1 MKRQSELPEPDKS
14 ERPPTTGREE
24 PEQAGFLKKLGR
36 EVGKSLIQ
44 EAGTT
49 FKWGI
54 GGAIVGALALGTL
67 GLVKFGLTGGGIGAV
82 AGAVIG
88 GIGAVYVYTT
98 ASSFTD

>member
-1 MKRQSELPEPDKS
+1 MKRQSELPDPDRS
-14 ERPPTTGREE
+14 EHSPTGREE
-24 PEQAGFLKKLGR
+24 PEQAGFLKSLGR
-36 EVGKSLIQ
+36 EVGRGLIK
-44 EAGTT
+44 EAGATL
-49 FKWGI
+49 KWGI
-54 GGAIVGALALGTL
+54 GGAIVGAAAIGAL